1 MADALA
7 RTADMIHVW
16 IQIKSEIK
24 QMMKCIKALAPLFG
38 MLLAAPCMAQ
48 PRWEILMGEDYGPQQ
63 TLPVADPWK
72 TDRSLACAQCTD
84 HGFIVNGT
92 FIGMVPVGLDPDKI
106 PENGWR
112 QHYLDSR
119 PVPRDGSSRPLW
131 ERQPMDTIVNGQ
143 RVSLLGV
150 WEARTEQPVLWL
162 TLEQVRAKYLP
173 QVKGKCAY
181 TIDKFIIP
189 GNDSLYRIDA
199 DYIYRVEAMKSTCI
213 HALADQP
220 PFTFVRIFT
229 RAFDRRLACMGEP
242 GRTHPRQEPIEE
254 RRNWNASLFV
264 CTIPN
269 RMMKYYTSL
278 SCPPPGELYQGQ
290 NLQDFL
296 SLCEGMDKRVTGFLS
311 KQERRR
317 LARTGET
324 RPYLELCVS
333 SEGEVLQARLSSP
346 RSILQAMSQSRF
358 RALDST
364 IKSIHFPAFNRQHS
378 PWEWDGRCIN
388 VGFRLME

>member
-7 RTADMIHVW
+7 RTVDMIHVW

>member
-1 MADALA
+1 
-7 RTADMIHVW
+7 
-16 IQIKSEIK
+16 
-24 QMMKCIKALAPLFG
+24 MMKCIKALAPLFG

-242 GRTHPRQEPIEE
+242 GRTHPRQKPIEE

-278 SCPPPGELYQGQ
+278 SCPSPGELYQGQ

-317 LARTGET
+317 LARTGEI

-358 RALDST
+358 RALDSA

-388 VGFRLME
+388 VGFRLMEYRPEPA

>member
-1 MADALA
+1 
-7 RTADMIHVW
+7 
-16 IQIKSEIK
+16 
-24 QMMKCIKALAPLFG
+24 MMKCIKALAPLFG

-72 TDRSLACAQCTD
+72 TDRSLACAQCTN

-173 QVKGKCAY
+173 RVKGKCAY

-346 RSILQAMSQSRF
+346 RSILQVMSQSRF

-378 PWEWDGRCIN
+378 LWEWDGRCIN

>member
-1 MADALA
+1 MADAPA

-143 RVSLLGV
+143 RVRLMGV

>member
-1 MADALA
+1 
-7 RTADMIHVW
+7 
-16 IQIKSEIK
+16 
-24 QMMKCIKALAPLFG
+24 MMKCIKALAPLFG

-242 GRTHPRQEPIEE
+242 GRTHPRQKPIEE

-278 SCPPPGELYQGQ
+278 SCPSPGELYQGQ

-317 LARTGET
+317 LARTGEI

-358 RALDST
+358 RALDSA
-364 IKSIHFPAFNRQHS
+364 IKSIHFPAFNRQQS

>member
-1 MADALA
+1 
-7 RTADMIHVW
+7 
-16 IQIKSEIK
+16 
-24 QMMKCIKALAPLFG
+24 MMKCIKALAPLFG

-143 RVSLLGV
+143 RVRLMGV

-220 PFTFVRIFT
+220 PF
-229 RAFDRRLACMGEP
+229 
-242 GRTHPRQEPIEE
+242 
-254 RRNWNASLFV
+254 
-264 CTIPN
+264 N

>member
-1 MADALA
+1 
-7 RTADMIHVW
+7 
-16 IQIKSEIK
+16 
-24 QMMKCIKALAPLFG
+24 MMKCIKALAPLFG

-92 FIGMVPVGLDPDKI
+92 FIGMIPVGLDPDKI

-242 GRTHPRQEPIEE
+242 DRTHPRQEPIEE

>member
-1 MADALA
+1 
-7 RTADMIHVW
+7 
-16 IQIKSEIK
+16 
-24 QMMKCIKALAPLFG
+24 MMKCIKALAPLFG

-48 PRWEILMGEDYGPQQ
+48 PRWEILMGEDYGPLQ

-84 HGFIVNGT
+84 HGFIANGT

>member
-1 MADALA
+1 
-7 RTADMIHVW
+7 
-16 IQIKSEIK
+16 
-24 QMMKCIKALAPLFG
+24 
-38 MLLAAPCMAQ
+38 
-48 PRWEILMGEDYGPQQ
+48 
-63 TLPVADPWK
+63 
-72 TDRSLACAQCTD
+72 
-84 HGFIVNGT
+84 
-92 FIGMVPVGLDPDKI
+92 
-106 PENGWR
+106 
-112 QHYLDSR
+112 
-119 PVPRDGSSRPLW
+119 
-131 ERQPMDTIVNGQ
+131 MDTIVNGQ

-317 LARTGET
+317 LARTGKT